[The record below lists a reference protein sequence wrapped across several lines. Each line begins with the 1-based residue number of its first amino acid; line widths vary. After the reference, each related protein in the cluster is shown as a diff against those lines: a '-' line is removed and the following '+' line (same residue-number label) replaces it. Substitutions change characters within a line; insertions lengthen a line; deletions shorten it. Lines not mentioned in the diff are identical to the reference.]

1 MNWMFYA
8 AQIIGVLTTVIVVV
22 AAQLKNMK
30 LILLC
35 QLCANLMV
43 AISSGMLGGL
53 SGAWLCS
60 VAAVQTVMFY
70 FLDKR
75 GMSPKTR
82 KWVLWLFA
90 AVYVIGTILV
100 YRNWGD
106 IVSCA
111 GVLLYLLAI
120 TQSQS
125 SKYRRYM
132 CLNTLLWIIYDITI
146 LAFGSMIAHGVEF
159 TSALIGIFR
168 LDIGKNIR
176 LGRMHLIKICP
187 GK

>member
-1 MNWMFYA
+1 MNWTFYA

-22 AAQLKNMK
+22 AAQLKNMRW
-30 LILLC
+30 ILFC

-60 VAAVQTVMFY
+60 VAAVQTVIFY

-75 GMSPKTR
+75 GITPKTR
-82 KWVLWLFA
+82 KWVLWSFA
-90 AVYVIGTILV
+90 AVYIVGTVFV
-100 YRNWGD
+100 YQNWGD

-125 SKYRRYM
+125 SKYRRYI
-132 CLNTLLWIIYDITI
+132 CLNTLLWMIYDITI
-146 LAFGSMIAHGVEF
+146 LAFGSLIAHGVEF
-159 TSALIGIFR
+159 TSALIGIIR
-168 LDIGKNIR
+168 LDVRKKDCSKEEHNEN
-176 LGRMHLIKICP
+176 L
-187 GK
+187 